1 MCSSDLLG
9 AIQRVLEKQQMVG
22 ESNES
27 FDVIGLADDDLEAS
41 IQHFYVRKGRVV
53 GRNGYI
59 VDKVEDLSASQL
71 LHRIVESTYG
81 ESPALG
87 IPNLVVTSGEVE
99 DRPVLEE
106 WLESLRG
113 TQVEIRPVKRG
124 EKRELMEMVV
134 DNATVELK
142 RHRLRRSRDYSSRSR

>member
-1 MCSSDLLG
+1 M
-9 AIQRVLEKQQMVG
+9 
-22 ESNES
+22 
-27 FDVIGLADDDLEAS
+27 
-41 IQHFYVRKGRVV
+41 

-113 TQVEIRPVKRG
+113 TKVEIRPVKRG

-142 RHRLRRSRDYSSRSR
+142 RHRLRRSRDYNSRSKSLQELQDALELPEVPLRIECYDMAHLQGTN